1 MCWKLKTCCP
11 AFVCRSRTCS
21 PEPGEFSCICVV
33 AGAEGCGIRRFGWP
47 SGGGFEFN
55 RLPRAGAVPSF
66 RGSNPVD
73 PLICKRTAG
82 DAGQGCRMTLPLTV
96 RLD

>member
-33 AGAEGCGIRRFGWP
+33 AGAEGCGIRRFGWL
-47 SGGGFEFN
+47 SGGGFEVQSFAQGG
-55 RLPRAGAVPSF
+55 RSAKLPGLESGRPT
-66 RGSNPVD
+66 
-73 PLICKRTAG
+73 LYKRTAG